1 MASIL
6 GNLPESHI
14 QTFNSVGSVNY
25 PADTLEENR
34 EEDDVF
40 TVSPPGL
47 ANGWIFI
54 VSESLYRLERGFKD
68 QKLYD
73 DYHKRLF
80 CYLWFLARITRE
92 QSRARKT
99 NLSNRCTN
107 GSISFLHRESFFL
120 RHAV

>member
-25 PADTLEENR
+25 PTNTFEENKER
-34 EEDDVF
+34 DNVF
-40 TVSPPGL
+40 PVSPPGL
-47 ANGWIFI
+47 ANGYLL
-54 VSESLYRLERGFKD
+54 SRSPLYRQELGFKD

-80 CYLWFLARITRE
+80 CYLWFLARIT
-92 QSRARKT
+92 
-99 NLSNRCTN
+99 
-107 GSISFLHRESFFL
+107 
-120 RHAV
+120 